1 MKNVDELYEK
11 YYNAY
16 KSGYDTDDELKE
28 DKKKKFDYKQFEL
41 DDKTSKES
49 KLDEKTKKLKL
60 TELTKWIKV
69 SKKRLDT
76 IKYVVQN
83 ARKNNLQARPQH
95 ASPINFTN
103 SNKLIHEIVHG
114 NITHEEALNKMAD
127 INNNFG
133 EITELKSFN
142 SNQIK
147 VVNTYF
153 MMSEIFTG
161 VAKELMENNKGEI
174 YLKKSK
180 SDHSDEQK

>member
-1 MKNVDELYEK
+1 
-11 YYNAY
+11 
-16 KSGYDTDDELKE
+16 
-28 DKKKKFDYKQFEL
+28 
-41 DDKTSKES
+41 
-49 KLDEKTKKLKL
+49 
-60 TELTKWIKV
+60 
-69 SKKRLDT
+69 
-76 IKYVVQN
+76 
-83 ARKNNLQARPQH
+83 
-95 ASPINFTN
+95 
-103 SNKLIHEIVHG
+103 
-114 NITHEEALNKMAD
+114 MAD

-133 EITELKSFN
+133 KITELKSFN